1 MKGIILAAGRGRRM
15 GEATSEKPKCL
26 LEIKGQSLLDMQLM
40 ALKSAGIAE
49 IVVVTGYRSELFR
62 KKIYTVYND
71 LWSETN
77 MYSSLTKASSWLYSD
92 NCIVSYSDI
101 FYSKDAVTSLVNS
114 NSDIA
119 VTYDPNWLGLWQ
131 RRFTDPMQ
139 DAETFLLDEQSLLV
153 EIGKEPQSINEIQGQ
168 YMGLLYFSPQGW
180 KIIKNLRKNL
190 DFKKRNEM
198 QMTQMLSQIAKNQS
212 FIIRAIPYYGKWGEI
227 DSEND
232 IKVFENQ

>member
-168 YMGLLYFSPQGW
+168 YMGLLRFSPEGW
-180 KIIKNLRKNL
+180 NHATSLANKLTTSQKRKLDMTSLLQLII
-190 DFKKRNEM
+190 DENEM
-198 QMTQMLSQIAKNQS
+198 SIE
-212 FIIRAIPYYGKWGEI
+212 AIPYIGKWGEVDTI
-227 DSEND
+227 EDLA
-232 IKVFENQ
+232 IYQK

>member
-26 LEIKGQSLLDMQLM
+26 LEIKGQSMLDMQLM

-77 MYSSLTKASSWLYSD
+77 MYSSLTKASFWLNSD

-101 FYSKDAVTSLVNS
+101 FYSKNAVTSLVNS

-119 VTYDPNWLGLWQ
+119 VTYDPNWLDLWQ

-168 YMGLLYFSPQGW
+168 YMGLLRFSPKGW
-180 KIIKNLRKNL
+180 SHATSLANKLTTSQKRKLDMTSLLQLII
-190 DFKKRNEM
+190 DENEM
-198 QMTQMLSQIAKNQS
+198 SIE
-212 FIIRAIPYYGKWGEI
+212 AIPYIGKWGEVDTI
-227 DSEND
+227 EDLA
-232 IKVFENQ
+232 IYQK